1 MREQHGAARGLRR
14 VRGEDELDRS
24 SRRVDV
30 LVAQRLERAVE
41 GLPQRGAA
49 VRVLAA
55 AAQAVVLLGEVCK
68 LEVEPERAQH
78 EHLLVRARECLDLD
92 RLLVARRSRGV
103 PRPLDELQEP
113 FALLLDEHVA
123 EDRAEKADVAP
134 QGRGG
139 V

>member
-1 MREQHGAARGLRR
+1 M
-14 VRGEDELDRS
+14 
-24 SRRVDV
+24 
-30 LVAQRLERAVE
+30 
-41 GLPQRGAA
+41 
-49 VRVLAA
+49 RVLAA